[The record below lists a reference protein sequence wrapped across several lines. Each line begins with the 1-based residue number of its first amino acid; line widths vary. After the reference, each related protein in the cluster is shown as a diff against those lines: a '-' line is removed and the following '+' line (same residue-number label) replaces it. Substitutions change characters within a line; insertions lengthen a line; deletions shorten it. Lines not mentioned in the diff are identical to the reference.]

1 MDWLAGLPDFEAERA
16 LDVAT
21 GAGRFAHMLAGH
33 AGEVVGV
40 DADVTRAEPHPRVR
54 YEAMDATA
62 LALPEASFDLVAI
75 AWALHHLANPT
86 RVLLEMKRV
95 LKPGGTL
102 LIVEPIRVWTG
113 TNQDHHLA
121 AHLLLA
127 RRDAAMGKPHFPIF
141 ERLQVGSVIQGL
153 GLTDLGFEALLA
165 VPEEAGWNRARCQEA
180 GAPWAAR
187 LEEMAADE
195 GMPSAWRDEARELAA
210 TIGEEGLRTAPM
222 HRVYG
227 RLPAWVGAQAV

>member
-1 MDWLAGLPDFEAERA
+1 MDWLAGLPDFAPGRA

-21 GAGRFAHMLAGH
+21 GAGRFARLLADRGY
-33 AGEVVGV
+33 EVVGV
-40 DADVTRAEPHPRVR
+40 DVELARAEAHPRIR
-54 YEAMDATA
+54 YEAMDAEA
-62 LALPEASFDLVAI
+62 LAFAEASFDLVAI

-121 AHLLLA
+121 AHLLVA
-127 RRDAAMGKPHFPIF
+127 KRDAELGKPHFPIF

-153 GLTDLGFEALLA
+153 GLTELGFEALLS
-165 VPEEAGWNRARCQEA
+165 VPEEEAWDLDACRRA
-180 GAPWAAR
+180 GAPWVER
-187 LEEMAADE
+187 LDAMAADE
-195 GMPSAWRDEARELAA
+195 AIPEAWRAEARALAGQ
-210 TIGEEGLRTAPM
+210 IREEGLRTAPM
-222 HRVYG
+222 HRVFG
-227 RLPAWVGAQAV
+227 RVPVRG